1 MYRLHFK
8 KGLLRQFITEAQNK
22 LNVNAVELSKNLGVS
37 GRTINDW
44 KREKFKPNSV
54 ILEKLSTITGIPI
67 PKHKILNKYWY
78 VKKGA
83 SEGGIKRYQLYGAPG
98 NIESRRK
105 GGQISWLKRKNNLIL
120 LKKYMNTFS
129 KPKESVKL
137 AEYFGIIL
145 GDGSI
150 HKDQC
155 VIYLNSKTDKQYALF
170 TQNLIRSLFK
180 LPVSLRKANSD
191 NVLRV
196 SISGINV
203 VKYLVSK
210 GLRVGNKVLLQVDV
224 PDWILKKNEYIK
236 ACIRGL
242 IDTDGCF
249 AIHRYKVNGKEYQY
263 PKICF
268 SNKSEP
274 LLDFVYQELKKLGY
288 NPKRTVDFDVWLH
301 NQNEVKKYLKEIGT
315 RNIKPNVAKII
326 GGLPEW

>member
-8 KGLLRQFITEAQNK
+8 RGKLREFITKVKNK
-22 LNVNAVELSKNLGVS
+22 LDVSSQQLGKKVGLS

-44 KREKFKPNSV
+44 KREKFKPNNV
-54 ILEKLSTITGIPI
+54 VLEKLSLMTGIPI
-67 PKHKILNKYWY
+67 PNHKILNKYWY

-83 SEGGIKRYQLYGAPG
+83 SKGGMRRFKLYGAPG
-98 NIESRRK
+98 NIESRRR
-105 GGQISWLKRKNNLIL
+105 GGQISWFKRKNNLIL
-120 LKKYMNTFS
+120 LKKYMNNFIKPRES
-129 KPKESVKL
+129 KIL
-137 AEYFGIIL
+137 AEYVGIIL

-150 HKDQC
+150 HRDQC
-155 VIYLNSKTDKQYALF
+155 IIYLSSKTDQQYAIFVQKLIKDLF
-170 TQNLIRSLFK
+170 H
-180 LPVSLRKANSD
+180 LPVSLRKANND

-210 GLRVGNKVLLQVDV
+210 GLKVGNKVHLQVGV
-224 PDWILKKNEYIK
+224 PSWIWKKSEYLK

-249 AIHRYKVNGKEYQY
+249 AIHSYVVNRKRYNY

-274 LLDFVYQELKKLGY
+274 LLDFVYQVLKKLGY

-315 RNIKPNVAKII
+315 NNVKPNVKRII